1 MVDSF
6 LFCFSLGIK
15 IVFKEFSCRE
25 ISVNGF
31 QAQIPTVALTN
42 ICFCFCFCSVLRD
55 TCSKF

>member
-1 MVDSF
+1 MSPLTVDSF

-31 QAQIPTVALTN
+31 HAQIPTVALSYT
-42 ICFCFCFCSVLRD
+42 CFCFCSVLRD
-55 TCSKF
+55 TY